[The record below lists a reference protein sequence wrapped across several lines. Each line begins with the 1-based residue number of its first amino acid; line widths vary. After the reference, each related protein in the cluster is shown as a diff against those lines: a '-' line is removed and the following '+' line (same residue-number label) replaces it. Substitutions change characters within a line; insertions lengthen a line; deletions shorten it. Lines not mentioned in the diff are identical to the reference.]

1 MAKPQEKQAFPITTT
16 TPPIIEHQQEG
27 FDMDDDYP
35 ETSSA
40 TGCGCFRLFRFYCS
54 GGGEDSWR
62 LLNNQRGDHHHQ
74 QHKETTWLESKLKD
88 AKEFSEVVAGP
99 KWKNFIRKLGKL
111 FHKKEK
117 RTTRQYDPYSYAL
130 NFDEGEEDDD
140 EYLGNGYS
148 SRFVAGP
155 YSGDQERRSSV
166 VL

>member
-1 MAKPQEKQAFPITTT
+1 MAKPQEKQAFPNTTT
-16 TPPIIEHQQEG
+16 TPPIIEHEQEG

-40 TGCGCFRLFRFYCS
+40 TGCGCFRLFRFCRS
-54 GGGEDSWR
+54 CGGEDSWR
-62 LLNNQRGDHHHQ
+62 LLNNQRGDHHQ
-74 QHKETTWLESKLKD
+74 TTWLESKLKD

-130 NFDEGEEDDD
+130 NFDEGEEDD

-148 SRFVAGP
+148 SRFVAAGP
-155 YSGDQERRSSV
+155 FSGDQERRSSV